1 MSLILIKKSNN
12 PSFAYIAMTHRE
24 VSMEL
29 FNRVNLILD
38 HINIEK
44 ELSKYYKNGQSIDG

>member
-1 MSLILIKKSNN
+1 
-12 PSFAYIAMTHRE
+12 MTHRE